1 MAGGEFG
8 FGVLSPDAN
17 VAAPEG
23 CRACAPAG
31 VASLVSS
38 QRRSVVIGAYRRHVV
53 RYVLALLVLSQAA
66 GCGDDPSPTAPTPIQ
81 VAGNRAPSASGA
93 IPAQTLAVD
102 GAMATM
108 DVAPYFVDPDGDTLT
123 YAAVSSDAA
132 VATASISGSTVMLT
146 PVGLGTAV
154 VTVTATDP
162 GGLTATQPVTVAVGQ
177 DDLPTTPGPQAN
189 ADLVVASPSVSDRR
203 PAAGATFT
211 LSATVRNDGNG
222 DAAATTLRYY
232 HSSDSAITASD
243 TEVGTDAVAALTP
256 SGTGSASA
264 DLTAPAAGTYYYG
277 ACVDAVVSESDTTNN
292 CSASVQVEVPE
303 PPPPSTPDLVVAS
316 PSVSDSGPATGAS
329 FTLSATVRN
338 DGDGNSTAT
347 TVRFY
352 RSADATVTTSDAQV
366 GTDTVAALA
375 ASGRAS
381 ASADLTAP
389 AAGTY
394 YYGACVD
401 AVVSESDTTNNCSA
415 SVQVEVP
422 EPPPPSTPDLVVA
435 SPSVSDSGP
444 ATGASFTLS
453 ATVRN
458 DGNGDAA
465 ATTLRYYH
473 SSDSAITAS
482 DTEVGTDAV
491 AALTPSGT
499 GSASADLTA
508 PAAGTYYY
516 GACVD
521 AVVSESDTT
530 NNCSASVQV
539 EVPEPP
545 PPSTPDLVVAS
556 PSVSD
561 SGPATGASFTLSATV
576 RNDGN
581 GDAAATTLR
590 YYHSS
595 DSAITAS
602 DTEVGTDAVAAL
614 TPSGTG
620 SASADLTAPAAGTYY
635 YGACVDAVVS
645 ESDTTNNCSASVQV
659 EVPEPPP
666 PSTPDLVVASPSVS
680 DSGPAT
686 GASFTLSATVRNDGN
701 GDAAATTLRYYRS
714 SDSTITTADAQ
725 VGTDAV
731 AALTASGSGNE
742 SVDLTAPSSA
752 GRYYY
757 GACVDAVAS
766 ESDTTNNCSGS
777 VQVDVT
783 EPPPPSNADLV
794 VVSPSVSDRG
804 PAAGASFTLSA
815 TVRNDGNGDAAAT
828 TLRYYRSSDSTIT
841 TADAQVGTDAV
852 AALTASGSG
861 NESVDLTAPSS
872 AGRYYYGACVD
883 AVASESDTTNNC
895 SGSVQ
900 VDVTEPPPPSN
911 ADLVVVSPSVSDRG
925 PAAGASFTLSAT
937 VRNDG
942 NGDAAATTLRYYR
955 SSDSTITTADAQ
967 VGTDAVAALT
977 PSGTG
982 SESVDLTAPSSAGRY
997 YYGACVDAVASESD
1011 TTNNCSGS
1019 VQVDVTEP
1027 PPPSNADLVV
1037 VSPSVSD
1044 RGPAAGASFT
1054 LSATVRNDGNGD
1066 AAATT
1071 LRYYRSSDST
1081 ITTAD
1086 AQVGTDAVA
1095 ALTASGS
1102 GNESVDLTAPSSAG
1116 RYYYGACVDAV
1127 ASESDTTNNC
1137 SGSVQVDV
1145 TEPPPPSNADLVVVS
1160 PSVSDRGPAAGASFT
1175 LSATV
1180 RNDGNG
1186 DAAATTLR
1194 YYRSSD
1200 STITTADAQVG
1211 TDAVAA
1217 LTVSGSGNESVDLTA
1232 PSSAGRYYYGA
1243 CVDAVAGESDTTNN
1257 CSASV
1262 QVDVAVTRASRIVLM
1277 PGSLSFDQVGAIA
1290 ALTATVYD
1298 ASNNE
1303 IQPTY
1308 WGWSSAD
1315 RGVATVSGR
1324 VFGSLVSTTVQA
1336 IGDGTTTVTLSANG
1350 SATGSATVTVTLAAG
1365 RIELSPRSLT
1375 FDALGDTKSVT
1386 VRILDGNGDE
1396 DTNATFNAFSVFSPC
1411 CGPNVANPPKTIRT
1425 ERVTNALEI
1434 TAEGPGSGQITISS
1448 EGVESAILLVSV
1460 YQEPSSLEV
1469 SPDSVTLAV
1478 DGTATLRATVKDA
1491 NGYPIHVNEDDGRG
1505 GFAVYWSTSDS
1516 DVATIGSGRLATV
1529 TVTGVNAGTATVTGR
1544 HGGASATG
1552 TAAVTVQ

>member
-132 VATASISGSTVMLT
+132 VVTASISGSTVMLT

-154 VTVTATDP
+154 ATVTATDP

-211 LSATVRNDGNG
+211 LSATVRNDGDGNS
-222 DAAATTLRYY
+222 AATTVRFYR
-232 HSSDSAITASD
+232 SADATVTTSDAQ
-243 TEVGTDAVAALTP
+243 VGTNTVVALAA
-256 SGTGSASA
+256 SGRASASA

-277 ACVDAVVSESDTTNN
+277 ACVDAVAGESDTTNN
-292 CSASVQVEVPE
+292 CSTSVQVDVSE
-303 PPPPSTPDLVVAS
+303 PAALTSPDLVVAS
-316 PSVSDSGPATGAS
+316 ASVSNSGPAVGAP

-465 ATTLRYYH
+465 ATTLRYYR

-482 DTEVGTDAV
+482 DTE
-491 AALTPSGT
+491 
-499 GSASADLTA
+499 
-508 PAAGTYYY
+508 
-516 GACVD
+516 
-521 AVVSESDTT
+521 
-530 NNCSASVQV
+530 
-539 EVPEPP
+539 
-545 PPSTPDLVVAS
+545 
-556 PSVSD
+556 
-561 SGPATGASFTLSATV
+561 
-576 RNDGN
+576 
-581 GDAAATTLR
+581 
-590 YYHSS
+590 
-595 DSAITAS
+595 
-602 DTEVGTDAVAAL
+602 
-614 TPSGTG
+614 
-620 SASADLTAPAAGTYY
+620 
-635 YGACVDAVVS
+635 
-645 ESDTTNNCSASVQV
+645 
-659 EVPEPPP
+659 
-666 PSTPDLVVASPSVS
+666 
-680 DSGPAT
+680 
-686 GASFTLSATVRNDGN
+686 
-701 GDAAATTLRYYRS
+701 
-714 SDSTITTADAQ
+714 
-725 VGTDAV
+725 
-731 AALTASGSGNE
+731 
-742 SVDLTAPSSA
+742 
-752 GRYYY
+752 
-757 GACVDAVAS
+757 
-766 ESDTTNNCSGS
+766 
-777 VQVDVT
+777 
-783 EPPPPSNADLV
+783 
-794 VVSPSVSDRG
+794 
-804 PAAGASFTLSA
+804 
-815 TVRNDGNGDAAAT
+815 
-828 TLRYYRSSDSTIT
+828 
-841 TADAQVGTDAV
+841 
-852 AALTASGSG
+852 
-861 NESVDLTAPSS
+861 
-872 AGRYYYGACVD
+872 
-883 AVASESDTTNNC
+883 
-895 SGSVQ
+895 
-900 VDVTEPPPPSN
+900 
-911 ADLVVVSPSVSDRG
+911 
-925 PAAGASFTLSAT
+925 
-937 VRNDG
+937 
-942 NGDAAATTLRYYR
+942 
-955 SSDSTITTADAQ
+955 

-1081 ITTAD
+1081 VTTAD

-1145 TEPPPPSNADLVVVS
+1145 MEPAALTSPDLVVASASVSNSGPAVGAPFTLSATVRNDGDGNSTATTVRFYRSADATVTTSDAQVGTDTVAALAASGRASASADLTAPAAGTYYYGACVDAVAGESDTTNNCSTSVQVDVSEPAALTSPDLVVASASVSNSGPAVGAPFTLSATVRNDGDGNSTATTVRFYRSADATVTTSDAQVGTDTVAALAASGRASASADLTAPAAGTYYYGACVDAVVSESDTTNNCSASVQVEVPEPPPPSTPDLVVAS

-1217 LTVSGSGNESVDLTA
+1217 LTASGSGNESVDLTA

-1243 CVDAVAGESDTTNN
+1243 CVDAVTGESDTTNN

-1315 RGVATVSGR
+1315 RGVATASGR

-1350 SATGSATVTVTLAAG
+1350 SATGSATVTVTLAAR

-1411 CGPNVANPPKTIRT
+1411 CGPNVANPPKRIRT

-1544 HGGASATG
+1544 PGGASATG

>member
-154 VTVTATDP
+154 ATVTATDP

-211 LSATVRNDGNG
+211 LSATVRNDGDGNS
-222 DAAATTLRYY
+222 AATTVRFYR
-232 HSSDSAITASD
+232 SADATVTTSDAQ
-243 TEVGTDAVAALTP
+243 VGTNTVVALAA
-256 SGTGSASA
+256 SGRASASA

-277 ACVDAVVSESDTTNN
+277 ACVDAVAGESDTTNN
-292 CSASVQVEVPE
+292 CSTSVLVDVSE
-303 PPPPSTPDLVVAS
+303 PAALTSPDLVVAS
-316 PSVSDSGPATGAS
+316 ASVSNSGPAVGAP

-465 ATTLRYYH
+465 ATTLRYYR

-482 DTEVGTDAV
+482 DTE
-491 AALTPSGT
+491 
-499 GSASADLTA
+499 
-508 PAAGTYYY
+508 
-516 GACVD
+516 
-521 AVVSESDTT
+521 
-530 NNCSASVQV
+530 
-539 EVPEPP
+539 
-545 PPSTPDLVVAS
+545 
-556 PSVSD
+556 
-561 SGPATGASFTLSATV
+561 
-576 RNDGN
+576 
-581 GDAAATTLR
+581 
-590 YYHSS
+590 
-595 DSAITAS
+595 
-602 DTEVGTDAVAAL
+602 
-614 TPSGTG
+614 
-620 SASADLTAPAAGTYY
+620 
-635 YGACVDAVVS
+635 
-645 ESDTTNNCSASVQV
+645 
-659 EVPEPPP
+659 
-666 PSTPDLVVASPSVS
+666 
-680 DSGPAT
+680 
-686 GASFTLSATVRNDGN
+686 
-701 GDAAATTLRYYRS
+701 
-714 SDSTITTADAQ
+714 
-725 VGTDAV
+725 
-731 AALTASGSGNE
+731 
-742 SVDLTAPSSA
+742 
-752 GRYYY
+752 
-757 GACVDAVAS
+757 
-766 ESDTTNNCSGS
+766 
-777 VQVDVT
+777 
-783 EPPPPSNADLV
+783 
-794 VVSPSVSDRG
+794 
-804 PAAGASFTLSA
+804 
-815 TVRNDGNGDAAAT
+815 
-828 TLRYYRSSDSTIT
+828 
-841 TADAQVGTDAV
+841 
-852 AALTASGSG
+852 
-861 NESVDLTAPSS
+861 
-872 AGRYYYGACVD
+872 
-883 AVASESDTTNNC
+883 
-895 SGSVQ
+895 
-900 VDVTEPPPPSN
+900 
-911 ADLVVVSPSVSDRG
+911 
-925 PAAGASFTLSAT
+925 
-937 VRNDG
+937 
-942 NGDAAATTLRYYR
+942 
-955 SSDSTITTADAQ
+955 

-1019 VQVDVTEP
+1019 VQVDVMEP

-1071 LRYYRSSDST
+1071 LRYYRSSDDGHDSRY
-1081 ITTAD
+1081 
-1086 AQVGTDAVA
+1086 TDAVA

-1102 GNESVDLTAPSSAG
+1102 GGRRRRDGTTTARASMRWLASPTRPTTARGRCRSAEQRDL
-1116 RYYYGACVDAV
+1116 
-1127 ASESDTTNNC
+1127 
-1137 SGSVQVDV
+1137 
-1145 TEPPPPSNADLVVVS
+1145 VVS

-1194 YYRSSD
+1194 YYRSS
-1200 STITTADAQVG
+1200 
-1211 TDAVAA
+1211 AA
-1217 LTVSGSGNESVDLTA
+1217 L
-1232 PSSAGRYYYGA
+1232 
-1243 CVDAVAGESDTTNN
+1243 
-1257 CSASV
+1257 
-1262 QVDVAVTRASRIVLM
+1262 
-1277 PGSLSFDQVGAIA
+1277 A
-1290 ALTATVYD
+1290 ALTA
-1298 ASNNE
+1298 S
-1303 IQPTY
+1303 
-1308 WGWSSAD
+1308 
-1315 RGVATVSGR
+1315 
-1324 VFGSLVSTTVQA
+1324 
-1336 IGDGTTTVTLSANG
+1336 
-1350 SATGSATVTVTLAAG
+1350 
-1365 RIELSPRSLT
+1365 
-1375 FDALGDTKSVT
+1375 
-1386 VRILDGNGDE
+1386 
-1396 DTNATFNAFSVFSPC
+1396 
-1411 CGPNVANPPKTIRT
+1411 
-1425 ERVTNALEI
+1425 
-1434 TAEGPGSGQITISS
+1434 GSG
-1448 EGVESAILLVSV
+1448 
-1460 YQEPSSLEV
+1460 
-1469 SPDSVTLAV
+1469 
-1478 DGTATLRATVKDA
+1478 
-1491 NGYPIHVNEDDGRG
+1491 
-1505 GFAVYWSTSDS
+1505 TSRW
-1516 DVATIGSGRLATV
+1516 I
-1529 TVTGVNAGTATVTGR
+1529 
-1544 HGGASATG
+1544 
-1552 TAAVTVQ
+1552 